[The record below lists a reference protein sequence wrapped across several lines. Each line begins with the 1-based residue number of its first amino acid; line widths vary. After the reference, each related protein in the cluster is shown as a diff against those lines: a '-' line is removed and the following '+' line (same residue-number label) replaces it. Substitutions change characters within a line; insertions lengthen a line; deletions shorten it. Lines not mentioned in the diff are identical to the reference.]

1 MLLIKHQTKNEKFR
15 QRASCLRPLRTKRDA
30 ALAAALG
37 LAPLLVGMKSVAYG
51 VSSGGVDDGILLKE
65 DCMLSRSQ
73 VRKSGRLIGSRV
85 IGYGTIL

>member
-37 LAPLLVGMKSVAYG
+37 LAPLLVGIKSVAYG
-51 VSSGGVDDGILLKE
+51 VSSGGVDDGILLEE
-65 DCMLSRSQ
+65 DQCCGFCMLSRSQ
-73 VRKSGRLIGSRV
+73 VRERV
-85 IGYGTIL
+85 VD